1 MLPEIA
7 ALFDDDPP
15 AADDPPSGPTS
26 PPPRAE
32 LAAEPAK
39 RSAAEAPTPSTAR
52 RKVPRLGSGGASAA
66 CDADARRAAREERYG
81 LVPPE
86 LMHLFNVANALVK
99 PRLEAFFF
107 AVARELPELSQFYA
121 NNRRREKVY
130 RRAAKAVGIRG
141 RDRAA
146 ARGQRVLCH
155 VSRQRHGA
163 NALSGP
169 DSHADIKNP
178 LWFEPAPRNIKR
190 RGAAMAPGTQIVLA
204 EGLNDEQQQQEEDGD
219 DDDDEEEEEAPA
231 GDLEDGALAAL
242 QDTVAEVQ
250 CVPPCASDEEMA
262 TSAVREAANLDVT
275 TRTVEDIEEVVRTA
289 AGWVAA
295 LRAFAAVAGEG
306 ACLATEPVSPFVR
319 HVLHYYVSVV
329 GARAGLALQDEKSA
343 DTEARRQVKPMRVF
357 CVVPGPSPPA
367 LPAPVLAP
375 AMSALP
381 PPQTP
386 PGQRAPE
393 QCPPRQPP
401 PRPYPPQQPPPPP
414 AAPSAF
420 RTYLD
425 TPFAQK
431 DACKAL
437 GGRWDRKRKAWY
449 APAGVDLSPFLQQ
462 WCQRH
467 DLNAQRVP

>member
-15 AADDPPSGPTS
+15 SGPTS
-26 PPPRAE
+26 PSPRAE
-32 LAAEPAK
+32 PAAEPAK

-52 RKVPRLGSGGASAA
+52 RK
-66 CDADARRAAREERYG
+66 
-81 LVPPE
+81 

-121 NNRRREKVY
+121 TNKRRECVY

-190 RGAAMAPGTQIVLA
+190 RGAAMAPGTQI
-204 EGLNDEQQQQEEDGD
+204 
-219 DDDDEEEEEAPA
+219 
-231 GDLEDGALAAL
+231 DGALAAL

-250 CVPPCASDEEMA
+250 RVPPRASDEEMA

-275 TRTVEDIEEVVRTA
+275 TRTVEDIEEEVRTA

-319 HVLHYYVSVV
+319 HVIHYYVSVV

-343 DTEARRQVKPMRVF
+343 DAEARRQVKPMR
-357 CVVPGPSPPA
+357 
-367 LPAPVLAP
+367 
-375 AMSALP
+375 
-381 PPQTP
+381 
-386 PGQRAPE
+386 
-393 QCPPRQPP
+393 
-401 PRPYPPQQPPPPP
+401 
-414 AAPSAF
+414 
-420 RTYLD
+420 
-425 TPFAQK
+425 K

-449 APAGVDLSPFLQQ
+449 APAGVDLSPFVQQ